1 MPKTSMILNGENLEA
16 FPSKTGRRQRFPTLF
31 NVFLKLTND
40 RFSSLK
46 EIGGI
51 NIRKEEV
58 SIMICKY
65 VSKRSEYPR
74 EQNKIL
80 INNEVL

>member
-51 NIRKEEV
+51 NIRK
-58 SIMICKY
+58 K
-65 VSKRSEYPR
+65 
-74 EQNKIL
+74 
-80 INNEVL
+80 